1 MFLEFFAGRLSA
13 AAIATIEQHVDQCR
27 SCVDLITVAAFA
39 LTGGTHDAARPSGP
53 AQASSE
59 PRATL
64 RMISGYRILEPV
76 GYGGMGIVYRAVHV
90 ATGNA
95 VALKTVR
102 VHEQGALASIR
113 REIHALS
120 RVHHPGVVRI
130 IEHGIEGGRPWYA
143 MELIEGRPLEGHLH
157 ALHTPSG
164 RGDLAPPA
172 APRLAEILGAI
183 RGLCSTL
190 GYLHGRGV
198 IHRDVTPRN
207 IVIRSDGAP
216 VLIDFGLALRN
227 AGAGRDLLESL
238 ARAEGTIAYMAPE
251 QIRGEKLDPRADLY
265 AIGCILYE
273 AVTGQLPFDAAS
285 AVMTAIQHVS
295 VAPLPPSHLAPG
307 LDPALEALILRLL
320 EKRPRDRIA
329 YAEDVAT
336 ALAPFSEPA
345 RAPARPDS
353 RQQVYLYRPEFSG
366 RDDLL
371 ERSEALLGRADD
383 GRGARMFI
391 AGESGIGKTRLVSEI
406 ADRARARGFRVI
418 AGECVALSTHPT
430 HETER
435 STALHPL
442 RPVLRHL
449 VDLCGG
455 SLARAEHLVGARGR
469 VLAAYEPCLSALP
482 GQHAYPDL
490 PPLSAN
496 AARDR
501 LLAALHE
508 TIAALA
514 DDAPLL
520 LLLDD
525 LQWADQLSLDVLET
539 FPPGFFDEHRVVLI
553 GAYRSDDPG
562 ARVER
567 ALGAPDVQRVTLAR
581 CGGAT
586 IRRMAGDML
595 ALDTI
600 PAQLLDHLAG
610 TTEGNPFFA
619 SQYLRLAV
627 DESCIVREAGGIWRL
642 GAAGDGEP
650 RLPGSL
656 QALIRRRLDSLSPQ
670 ARQIIELASVLGRES
685 RVDLLLETSRL
696 TEADALDALSE
707 LIWRNFLEEVEG
719 DHVRFVHDKL
729 REVAYDGLAPERA
742 SELHRRAALAIER
755 RAGLAPVESALY
767 PTLAH
772 HWACARAYDKAIDY
786 LEKAGDLALERAAHA
801 DAAGFFRRAIALEP
815 HLRSAGA
822 GAAPVDPERAARW
835 LRRLGEAYYALGDL
849 PRCEACSSQ
858 ALSGFGHPLPQSRA
872 GWAAQLF
879 AQLGLQ
885 VRHALRPGGDV
896 ERAPDRRARLQEAAL
911 AAARIAHHYYFTND
925 ALALATVSLLSV
937 NLSERA
943 AMDLPLARP
952 YAQLGYFAGISRLRS
967 LADAYFE
974 RARLNAEA
982 ANNPGEL
989 AVALYHEAAYHVGL
1003 GAWSRAHAAGARAL
1017 RLLGELRDIQETE
1030 ITHTVLA
1037 HAEYCAGDYA
1047 ASIARCELL
1056 FSSARAR
1063 ANVQH
1068 EAWGLYASARS
1079 LIRLG
1084 KLDDALARIA
1094 AAQELLRAQPELP
1107 SEILCLGLAALARLR
1122 QGDLAAAERSADAAM
1137 ALVDRVSPV
1146 FSLGDGYAAAADVY
1160 LTLGERRRS
1169 RGEALDDALR
1179 ARIDRACAVLRRFAL
1194 LFPIGQP
1201 SALLADGRAHLLAG
1215 RGRRAERCF
1224 QRARGRA
1231 AALCMPYEEALA
1243 ALLLARHAQVGA
1255 AVREERLRAAESLFD
1270 RLRCEP
1276 PR

>member
-13 AAIATIEQHVDQCR
+13 AAISTIEQHVDQCR
-27 SCVDLITVAAFA
+27 SCVDLITVAAGA
-39 LTGGTHDAARPSGP
+39 LSHDVTQPIGP
-53 AQASSE
+53 ARANGE
-59 PRATL
+59 PGAALQT
-64 RMISGYRILEPV
+64 ISGYRILEPV

-90 ATGNA
+90 ASGGA

-113 REIHALS
+113 REIYALS

-130 IEHGIEGGRPWYA
+130 LDHGIEGGRPWYA
-143 MELIEGRPLEGHLH
+143 MELIEGRPLEGHLQ
-157 ALHTPSG
+157 ALHPQKGQGDQTP
-164 RGDLAPPA
+164 AA
-172 APRLAEILGAI
+172 APRLPEVIGAI
-183 RGLCSTL
+183 RRLCGAL
-190 GYLHGRGV
+190 GFLHGRGV

-207 IVIRSDGAP
+207 IVIRPDGTP
-216 VLIDFGLALRN
+216 VLIDFGLATRN
-227 AGAGRDLLESL
+227 TGAGRDLLESL
-238 ARAEGTIAYMAPE
+238 AGVEGTIAYMAPE
-251 QIRGEKLDPRADLY
+251 QIRGELLDPRADLY
-265 AIGCILYE
+265 ALGCILYE
-273 AVTGQLPFDAAS
+273 AVTGQPPFDSAS
-285 AVMTAIQHVS
+285 AIMTAIQHVS
-295 VAPLPPSHLAPG
+295 AAPLAPSQLAPG
-307 LDPALEALILRLL
+307 LDPAIEALILRLL
-320 EKRPRDRIA
+320 EKRPRDRIP
-329 YAEDVAT
+329 YAEDVAV
-336 ALAPFSEPA
+336 ALAPFSEPE
-345 RAPARPDS
+345 RAPAPPHSRP
-353 RQQVYLYRPEFSG
+353 QVYLYRPEFSG
-366 RDDLL
+366 RDELL
-371 ERSEALLGRADD
+371 RRSEGLLCRAGE

-406 ADRARARGFRVI
+406 AGRARARGFRVI
-418 AGECVALSTHPT
+418 TGEGVALSAHPT

-435 STALHPL
+435 STALHPF
-442 RPVLRHL
+442 RPVLRHV
-449 VDLCGG
+449 VDLCSG
-455 SLARAEHLVGARGR
+455 SLARAEQLVGARGK

-482 GQHAYPDL
+482 GQHSYPDP
-490 PPLSAN
+490 PPLSAQ

-539 FPPGFFDEHRVVLI
+539 FPPGFFDEHRLLLI
-553 GAYRSDDPG
+553 GAYRSDGPSTH
-562 ARVER
+562 VER
-567 ALGAPDVQRVTLAR
+567 ALGAADVERVTLDR
-581 CGGAT
+581 CDGAT

-595 ALDTI
+595 ALDTM
-600 PAQLLDHLAG
+600 PATLLDHLAG
-610 TTEGNPFFA
+610 ATEGNPFFA
-619 SQYLRLAV
+619 AQYLRLAV
-627 DESCIVREAGGIWRL
+627 DEGCIVRDAGGTWRL
-642 GAAGDGEP
+642 GASADEKP

-656 QALIRRRLDSLSPQ
+656 QALIRRRLETLSPE
-670 ARQIIELASVLGRES
+670 ARQLVEIASVLGRES
-685 RVDLLLETSRL
+685 RVDLLLEIAGL
-696 TEADALDALSE
+696 MEADALDALSE
-707 LIWRNFLEEVEG
+707 LIWRSLLEEVEG
-719 DHVRFVHDKL
+719 DHIRFVHDKL

-742 SELHRRAALAIER
+742 RELHRRAALAIER
-755 RAGLAPVESALY
+755 RAGIDPVGSALY
-767 PTLAH
+767 PMLAH
-772 HWACARAYDKAIDY
+772 HWACARAYDKAIHY
-786 LEKAGDLALERAAHA
+786 LDKAGDLALERAAHA
-801 DAAGFFRRAIALEP
+801 DAAGFFSRAVALEP
-815 HLRSAGA
+815 HLRGA
-822 GAAPVDPERAARW
+822 GAPPVDPERTARW

-849 PRCEACSSQ
+849 PRCEEFSSR
-858 ALSGFGHPLPQSRA
+858 ALRGFGHPLPRSRA
-872 GWAAQLF
+872 GWAAQLV

-896 ERAPDRRARLQEAAL
+896 ERAPHRRARLQEAAL

-943 AMDLPLARP
+943 AVDLPLARP
-952 YAQLGYFAGISRLRS
+952 YAQLGYFAGVSRLRS
-967 LADAYFE
+967 LAEAYFE

-1003 GAWSRAHAAGARAL
+1003 GAWSRAHAAGGRAL
-1017 RLLGELRDIQETE
+1017 RLLGAIKGIQETE

-1084 KLDDALARIA
+1084 RLDDALERITL
-1094 AAQELLRAQPELP
+1094 AQAHLRRQPELP
-1107 SEILCLGLAALARLR
+1107 SEILCLGFAALARLR
-1122 QGDLAAAERSADAAM
+1122 QGDLVAAERSADAAM
-1137 ALVDRVSPV
+1137 SLVDRVSPV
-1146 FSLGDGYAAAADVY
+1146 FSLGDGYAAAAEVY

-1169 RGEALDDALR
+1169 RGEALDASLR
-1179 ARIDRACAVLRRFAL
+1179 ARIVRTCAVLRRFAL
-1194 LFPIGQP
+1194 LFPIGRP
-1201 SALLADGRAHLLAG
+1201 SALLAEGRAHLLAG
-1215 RGRRAERCF
+1215 RRRRAERCF

-1231 AALCMPYEEALA
+1231 AALCMPYEEAVA
-1243 ALLLARHAQVGA
+1243 QLLLARHARVSA
-1255 AVREERLRAAESLFD
+1255 PVREERLRAAECLFD